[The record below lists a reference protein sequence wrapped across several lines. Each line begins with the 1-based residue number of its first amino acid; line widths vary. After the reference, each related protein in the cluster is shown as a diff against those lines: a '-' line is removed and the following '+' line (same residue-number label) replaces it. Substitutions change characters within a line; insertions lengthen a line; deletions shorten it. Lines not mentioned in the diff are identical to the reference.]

1 MNEVLII
8 NYLVEYLQKVYL
20 ILIYY
25 FILLSYLTLKQNISY
40 SFIQLY
46 KTYVFDSN
54 E

>member
-8 NYLVEYLQKVYL
+8 NYSEEYLRKVYL

-25 FILLSYLTLKQNISY
+25 FILLSYSTSKQNISY
-40 SFIQLY
+40 SSLQLY